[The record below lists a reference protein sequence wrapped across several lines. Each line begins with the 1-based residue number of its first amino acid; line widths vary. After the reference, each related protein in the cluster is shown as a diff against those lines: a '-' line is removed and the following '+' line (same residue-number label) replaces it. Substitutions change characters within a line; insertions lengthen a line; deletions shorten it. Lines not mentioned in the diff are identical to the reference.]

1 MNLFKKILE
10 LKGFPIREAET
21 RLRSIKHLSPSAFQ
35 AYVDEAKW
43 SIFNYHRLNNNKYS
57 NIIQSSHY
65 NQDCWE
71 TIPILTKLDLQG
83 PIKERITGKLE
94 SNQIYINNTSGSS
107 GHPFFFAKDKMC
119 HALGWALIFDRYER
133 HGIIY
138 GKSLQARFYGIPL
151 SKRKLV
157 IEKIK
162 DKFSSRVRFSVFDL
176 SDVVLERYFTKF
188 KKFKFE
194 YINGYTSSLV
204 LFARYLIDK
213 GVILKDFCP
222 SLQVAFP
229 TAEMCSSE
237 DKLIMERAFGVSVAD
252 EYGAA
257 EIEVIAFEDEGHDRI
272 ISNENIF
279 IEIVDENGLV
289 VPDGTEGK
297 ILITSLNNHA
307 MPFIRYE
314 IGDLGILAT
323 NRKGRHQILKKLIGR
338 TNDFAILPSGK
349 KSPGLTFYYISKSLL
364 EGGGFMKEF
373 IIKQTSMESFHFEYV
388 ADREISDSEK
398 NKVYE
403 AMDLYLEPGLKASF
417 ERKEQII
424 RTGAG
429 KLKHFQN
436 IQNQ

>member
-21 RLRSIKHLSPSAFQ
+21 RLEAIQQLSPLAFQ
-35 AYVDEAKW
+35 AYAEEAKW
-43 SIFNYHRLNNNKYS
+43 KIFDYHRLNNNKYS
-57 NIIQSSHY
+57 NIIRNSHY
-65 NQDCWE
+65 IENRWE

-83 PIKERITGKLE
+83 PINERITGKLK
-94 SNQIYINNTSGSS
+94 SRQIYINNTSGSS

-119 HALGWALIFDRYER
+119 HALGWALIFDRYKR
-133 HGIIY
+133 HGITY

-151 SKRKLV
+151 SKRKL
-157 IEKIK
+157 ILEKIK
-162 DKFSSRVRFSVFDL
+162 DNFSSRVRFPVFDL
-176 SDVVLERYFTKF
+176 SDAVLEVYLKKF
-188 KKFKFE
+188 KEYKFE

-204 LFARYLIDK
+204 LFARYLINK
-213 GVILKDFCP
+213 GVVLKDFCP
-222 SLQVAFP
+222 TLKAAFP
-229 TAEMCSSE
+229 TAEMCSAE
-237 DKLIMERAFGVSVAD
+237 DHSILERAFGVPVAN

-257 EIEVIAFEDEGHDRI
+257 EIEVIAFEDEDHDRI

-279 IEIVDENGLV
+279 IEILDENDLV
-289 VPDGTEGK
+289 VPDGTEGR
-297 ILITSLNNHA
+297 IIITSLNNHA

-314 IGDLGILAT
+314 IGDLGIMAIHH
-323 NRKGRHQILKKLIGR
+323 KGRHQILKKLIGR

-373 IIKQTSMESFHFEYV
+373 IIKQTSMDSFHFEYV

-417 ERKEQII
+417 EWKEQIT
-424 RTGAG
+424 RTKAG

-436 IQNQ
+436 LQQ